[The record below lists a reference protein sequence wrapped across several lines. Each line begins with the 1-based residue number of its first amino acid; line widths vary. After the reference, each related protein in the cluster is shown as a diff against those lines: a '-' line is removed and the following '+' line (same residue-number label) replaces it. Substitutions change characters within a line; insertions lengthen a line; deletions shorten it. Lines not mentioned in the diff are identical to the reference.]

1 MWTSL
6 LFPGRMRLPLR
17 VLFVT
22 LLLIGSSAP
31 CGPGR
36 GSPSGRRSKK
46 MTPLVFKQH
55 VPNVSENTLGAS
67 GLAEGKITRN
77 DARFKDLV
85 VNYNPDIVFKDDE
98 GTGADRYMTQ
108 RCKDKLN
115 ALAVLVM
122 NRWPGVR
129 LRVTEGW
136 DTDGHHPI
144 DSLHYEGRAV
154 DVTTSDRDRVKYGM
168 LARLAVEAGFDW
180 VYFESRGHIHCSVK
194 SDSSIAVKTGGC
206 FPGSSTVLLED
217 GSHSS
222 MSNLSTGDRVL
233 AVDRNGAPL
242 YATVIGFLHRDV
254 DRLVSFLTL
263 WTDDDQKLTITSDHL
278 VYSVREADRTL
289 TGSGPV
295 FAGHVQPG
303 EYLFKREGPREED
316 GRAVKVVRRSYD
328 VMRGVFAPLTTEGTI
343 VVDETV
349 TSCYASLG
357 SHWLAHVAMAP
368 LRLANYVIGS
378 RDEMSTPPSGVHWYA
393 TFLLRYAK
401 TVLPD
406 EIWFE
411 S

>member
-1 MWTSL
+1 
-6 LFPGRMRLPLR
+6 
-17 VLFVT
+17 
-22 LLLIGSSAP
+22 
-31 CGPGR
+31 
-36 GSPSGRRSKK
+36 
-46 MTPLVFKQH
+46 
-55 VPNVSENTLGAS
+55 
-67 GLAEGKITRN
+67 
-77 DARFKDLV
+77 
-85 VNYNPDIVFKDDE
+85 
-98 GTGADRYMTQ
+98 
-108 RCKDKLN
+108 
-115 ALAVLVM
+115 
-122 NRWPGVR
+122 
-129 LRVTEGW
+129 
-136 DTDGHHPI
+136 
-144 DSLHYEGRAV
+144 
-154 DVTTSDRDRVKYGM
+154 
-168 LARLAVEAGFDW
+168 
-180 VYFESRGHIHCSVK
+180 
-194 SDSSIAVKTGGC
+194 
-206 FPGSSTVLLED
+206 
-217 GSHSS
+217 